1 MFSPEVIQVTPH
13 ENYMIDIMF
22 HDGKIVK
29 YDAKPLIDK
38 GVFSVLK
45 DKDFF
50 MSRCTVMNRTLAW
63 DLSGEYDPADCLDLD
78 PVTLYSEQ

>member
-1 MFSPEVIQVTPH
+1 MFSPEVVQVVPH

-29 YDAKPLIDK
+29 YDAKPLVGK
-38 GVFSVLK
+38 GVFSVLE

-50 MSRCTVMNRTLAW
+50 MNRCTILNRTLAW
-63 DLSGEYDPADCLDLD
+63 DLSGEYDPTDCLDLD
-78 PVTLYSEQ
+78 PVVLYSE